1 MPLARK
7 GTKQKGACA
16 MVQSTTDLKRL
27 KGVGM
32 VLGKRL
38 QDAGFDSFAKIAE
51 AGEEGL
57 KKVQGVSPRAISS
70 IVEQS
75 RQLAGVARLQETE
88 PADAMQQRVAEVRDK
103 VETLAEKTRDRFAQE
118 MSERC
123 GRKLS
128 SDLNRIEMALL
139 QMHDFGKKRLKR
151 ADKALIKAEK
161 RITGLED
168 ASLKK
173 VRKGFKRAKKAVLKA
188 LR

>member
-1 MPLARK
+1 
-7 GTKQKGACA
+7 
-16 MVQSTTDLKRL
+16 MVQSTADLKRL

-38 QDAGFDSFAKIAE
+38 YDAGFDSFAKIAE

-57 KKVQGVSPRAISS
+57 KKIRGMSPRTLSS

-75 RQLAGVARLQETE
+75 RQLAGGARREETE

-103 VETLAEKTRDRFAQE
+103 VETLAEKTRDRFGEE
-118 MSERC
+118 MNARC

-139 QMHDFGKKRLKR
+139 QMHDFGKKRCKR

-161 RITGLED
+161 RVTGLED
-168 ASLKK
+168 ATLKK